1 MPATSA
7 PQRVVVTGATGLL
20 GQALVPQLVAAG
32 AAVTRLT
39 RRPGA
44 APAGPGV
51 TDSRWDPAAGTIDAR
66 ALEGADAVVHLAGET
81 VAERWTTAHK
91 HAIRESRMRGTRLLA
106 ESIAR
111 LERWPAV
118 LVSASATGIYGDG
131 GDRLLTED
139 GPPATDF
146 LGTVAREWEE
156 ATAPA
161 RDAGIRVAITRF
173 GMILSP
179 DGGALARLLP
189 PFRMGGGGKIGDGR
203 QWMPWIARDDAVGAV
218 RHLIATEAARGPVNV
233 VAPAPVRNAEFAETL
248 AHVLHRPALM
258 TVPAFALRL
267 MFGEMAD
274 AVLLISQRVSG
285 ARLAALGYACRW
297 PTLEAALRHELRA
310 EVAAA

>member
-32 AAVTRLT
+32 ATVTRLT

-51 TDSRWDPAAGTIDAR
+51 TDSRWDPTAGTIDAR
-66 ALEGADAVVHLAGET
+66 ALDGADAVVHLAGET

-91 HAIRESRMRGTRLLA
+91 REIRESRMRGTRLIA

-111 LERWPAV
+111 LERRPAV

-131 GDRLLTED
+131 GDRELTED
-139 GPPATDF
+139 APPASDF

-189 PFRMGGGGKIGDGR
+189 PFRMGGGGKIGDGL

-218 RHLIATEAARGPVNV
+218 RHLIATASAQGPVNV
-233 VAPAPVRNAEFAETL
+233 VAPNPVRNAEFSETL
-248 AHVLHRPALM
+248 AHVLHRPALV

-297 PTLEAALRHELRA
+297 PTLEAALRHELHA